1 MEGRRRVVRSVITAV
16 SSPRLSPRRPLP
28 VPFLLYSPVGAR
40 QRQPWAWGFALL
52 PLVLAAALPAEAKLP
67 FIGDLFRGQPKP
79 KVQGPS
85 APELEGSTPE
95 AEFQELL
102 KTGDL
107 RALNLACQEAASF
120 DFVTRLQLLQQ
131 RLLTVAPPPQPFP
144 VVLVNAN
151 ALLSCRAPDAALEV
165 LNRFG
170 PAPGLEREQW
180 LVQRWRAAMAG
191 LHHDLA
197 ARLLEQL
204 TAADPERLETLALPV
219 RVNEDGTVL
228 TRPALDLYVEHL
240 IVLER
245 HQAAAALLLAGR
257 RPGQVA
263 AERLSQAVA
272 LLAQL
277 PLAERDQLMERALDQ
292 AAAAQAWGLAIA
304 LLEQQRVLIES
315 ESGTVAE
322 RSRARLSRLS
332 QRLDDAYSEWAITR
346 QDSGQSARADA
357 LQQQLRS
364 PRDPGG
370 HAAPQP

>member
-1 MEGRRRVVRSVITAV
+1 MVRSVITAV

-40 QRQPWAWGFALL
+40 RRQPWAWGLALL

-245 HQAAAALLLAGR
+245 HQEAAALLLAGR

-272 LLAQL
+272 LLGQL

>member
-1 MEGRRRVVRSVITAV
+1 
-16 SSPRLSPRRPLP
+16 

-40 QRQPWAWGFALL
+40 RRRPWGVVLALL
-52 PLVLAAALPAEAKLP
+52 PFLLLAPQPAEAKLP
-67 FIGDLFRGQPKP
+67 FIGDLFRAQPKP

-85 APELEGSTPE
+85 APEIEGSTPE

-102 KTGDL
+102 KSGDL
-107 RALNLACQEAASF
+107 GALNLACREAASF
-120 DFVTRLQLLQQ
+120 DFVTRLRLLQQ

-144 VVLVNAN
+144 VVLMNAN
-151 ALLSCRAPDAALEV
+151 ALLSCRAPDAALDV

-170 PAPGLEREQW
+170 PAPGAEREQW
-180 LVQRWRAAMAG
+180 LVQRWRAAQAG
-191 LHHDLA
+191 LHHALA

-204 TAADPERLETLALPV
+204 TAADPDRLETLALPI
-219 RVNEDGTVL
+219 RVNEDGTVV

-240 IVLER
+240 LVLER
-245 HQAAAALLLAGR
+245 RQEAAALLLAGR

-272 LLAQL
+272 LLEHL

-304 LLEQQRVLIES
+304 LLEQQRILIES
-315 ESGTVAE
+315 ETPGAVAE
-322 RSRARLSRLS
+322 RSRARLMRLT
-332 QRLDDAYSEWAITR
+332 QRLDDAYSAWAITR
-346 QDSGQSARADA
+346 EDSEQSARADA

>member
-1 MEGRRRVVRSVITAV
+1 M
-16 SSPRLSPRRPLP
+16 
-28 VPFLLYSPVGAR
+28 
-40 QRQPWAWGFALL
+40 ALL

-107 RALNLACQEAASF
+107 RALNLACQEATSF

-245 HQAAAALLLAGR
+245 HQEAAALLLAGR

-272 LLAQL
+272 LLGQL

-315 ESGTVAE
+315 ESGAVAE